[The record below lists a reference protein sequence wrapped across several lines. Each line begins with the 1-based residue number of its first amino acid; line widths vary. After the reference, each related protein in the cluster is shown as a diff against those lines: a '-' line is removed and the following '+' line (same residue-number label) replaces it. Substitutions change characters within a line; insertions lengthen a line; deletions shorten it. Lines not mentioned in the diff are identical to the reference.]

1 MTADDSRIQ
10 ASRMVGPSS
19 MVIAPGWIDSGR
31 RWALGHAWRRQ
42 FLIVNGGG
50 VAIVSGGGVAQPS
63 QGVLKRCG

>member
-1 MTADDSRIQ
+1 
-10 ASRMVGPSS
+10 

-42 FLIVNGGG
+42 FLIVSGGG

-63 QGVLKRCG
+63 QGVLERCG